1 MLLLLSVLVVF
12 VLLGLIWVGQRV
24 STKSVVCPRLEWLVT
39 AYRLAVACDGRRES
53 LAGLLFSLLPHG

>member
-24 STKSVVCPRLEWLVT
+24 STRSVVCPRLEWLVT
-39 AYRLAVACDGRRES
+39 TYRLAVACAGRRES
-53 LAGLLFSLLPHG
+53 LAGLLFSIRSHG